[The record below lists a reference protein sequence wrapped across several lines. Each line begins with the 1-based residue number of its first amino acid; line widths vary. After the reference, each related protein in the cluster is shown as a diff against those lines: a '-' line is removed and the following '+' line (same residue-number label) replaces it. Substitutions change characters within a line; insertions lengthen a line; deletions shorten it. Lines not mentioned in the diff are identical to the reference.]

1 VEVEVGVVEL
11 HVQAAKVV
19 ELLVQASRVEEEV
32 EV

>member
-1 VEVEVGVVEL
+1 VEVEVVEL

-19 ELLVQASRVEEEV
+19 ELFVQASRVEEEV

>member
-1 VEVEVGVVEL
+1 VEVGVVEL

-19 ELLVQASRVEEEV
+19 ELFVQASRVEEEV